1 MTAARPIA
9 IRTRIPAGA
18 RRTLRAAVRTA
29 RRSREHPAGCG
40 WPSGAR
46 ACPRATAA
54 RPRAAVTFTTVTG
67 FYIVGGVLAAWALL
81 VSALG
86 VMREDFPATPRATRL
101 VGAISIVLVVAAI
114 GSAIYLSATEE
125 HEPEGER
132 AAAH

>member
-1 MTAARPIA
+1 
-9 IRTRIPAGA
+9 
-18 RRTLRAAVRTA
+18 
-29 RRSREHPAGCG
+29 
-40 WPSGAR
+40 
-46 ACPRATAA
+46 
-54 RPRAAVTFTTVTG
+54 VTG

-86 VMREDFPATPRATRL
+86 VMREDFPATPGATRL